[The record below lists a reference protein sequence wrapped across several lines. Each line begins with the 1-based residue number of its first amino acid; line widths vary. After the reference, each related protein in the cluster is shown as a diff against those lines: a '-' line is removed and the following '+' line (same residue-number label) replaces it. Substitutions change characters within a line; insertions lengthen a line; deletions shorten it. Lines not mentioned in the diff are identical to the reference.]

1 MSVNSVFALV
11 AVLTAGAMRII
22 LQRANKQIARG
33 EKSVAQAMKGEARA
47 NIAGLTDEENRERLE
62 SFRYIT

>member
-11 AVLTAGAMRII
+11 AILTAGVMRIV
-22 LQRANKQIARG
+22 LQRANRQIEQG
-33 EKSVAQAMKGEARA
+33 KKSVAQAMKGEARA
-47 NIAGLTDEENRERLE
+47 DIAGLTEAENRERME